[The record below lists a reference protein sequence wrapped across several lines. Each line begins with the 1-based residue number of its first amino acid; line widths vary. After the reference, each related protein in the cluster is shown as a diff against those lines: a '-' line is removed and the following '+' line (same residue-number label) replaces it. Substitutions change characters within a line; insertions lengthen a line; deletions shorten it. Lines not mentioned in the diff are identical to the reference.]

1 MIFETMSSRE
11 AMERAVK
18 HFKCS
23 EEELRIEELE
33 SPSTKMVGL
42 VKKCGKFN
50 IEKVKSEIKEDPNN
64 RDGHVEIIDGKLA
77 VTDATGKDSQ
87 PSVFIKGPQMD
98 TFLNGEKASVNTILS
113 AQDQVSFAFEDIP
126 AEKHLEV
133 EFSNDK
139 VCAYLTIE
147 RKYGK
152 RFHLKDIPKSRKT
165 VLEPG
170 FDLVEPKKVSFKE
183 CISTLVDYGIKREL
197 IDEAAVREGCE
208 AKETVKV
215 VAAKGK
221 SPVAGRKTEFYYCE
235 ELRDKEILQGLEP
248 IVRKGDLLA
257 KKIMPAIM
265 GYPGMNV
272 LGEIIE
278 VLPVEDEELIPG
290 KGAEKRGDE
299 LYSLVDGRPF
309 GKNGQIGVM
318 PLLTVIGDL
327 DKDTDDID
335 FDGDVVVKGNVQ
347 DNMVIRATG
356 NVKIMGSVHHSQIF
370 AMQNIDVEGKV
381 VGGRLQ
387 AGDENSIFHV
397 IVNIVEEMTIEIEKI
412 FKGLHQVEVKD
423 EREILEIINIGKDNL
438 DELIKEMERS
448 AVSMNISQLETLNE
462 LKKSILHAFL
472 EMKLLH
478 RLGFAELK
486 EIYQTLK
493 DYKNLMDEELKDI
506 KILRV
511 KYAKSATVNSSGDII
526 ITGEGSYQSNLMA
539 GRKVICEKSSSVV
552 KGGTIIAGKQINA
565 GVVGAPSEIATFC
578 KVLDGEGDIKGRFYK
593 GTTLVVKN
601 IQKEY
606 VAIE

>member
-1 MIFETMSSRE
+1 M
-11 AMERAVK
+11 AAK
-18 HFKCS
+18 HFKCG
-23 EEELRIEELE
+23 EGKLRIEELE
-33 SPSTKMVGL
+33 RPSIKMMGL

-64 RDGHVEIIDGKLA
+64 RDGYVEIVDGKLL
-77 VTDATGKDSQ
+77 VTDATGKGSQ
-87 PSVFIKGPQMD
+87 PSVFIKDPQMD
-98 TFLNGEKASVNTILS
+98 MFVNGEKASINTVLS
-113 AQDQVSFAFEDIP
+113 ARDQVSFAFEDIP
-126 AEKHLEV
+126 AEKHLKV
-133 EFSNDK
+133 GFSSDK
-139 VCAYLTIE
+139 VCAYLTID

-152 RFHLKDIPKSRKT
+152 RFYLKDVPKSRKT

-170 FDLVEPKKVSFKE
+170 FYPIEPEKVSLKE
-183 CISTLVDYGIKREL
+183 CMATLEDFGIKREL
-197 IDEAAVREGCE
+197 IDEAAVTEACE

-221 SPVAGRKTEFYYCE
+221 SPVFSRKTEFYYCE
-235 ELRDKEILQGLEP
+235 ELSDKEILQGLEP
-248 IVRKGDLLA
+248 IVRKGELLA
-257 KKIMPAIM
+257 KKTMPAIM
-265 GYPGMNV
+265 GSPGMNV
-272 LGEIIE
+272 LGEIME
-278 VLPVEDEELIPG
+278 VSPVEDEELTPG

-299 LYSLVDGRPF
+299 LYSLIDGRPF
-309 GKNGQIGVM
+309 AKNGQIGVV

-327 DKDTDDID
+327 DKDTEDID

-356 NVKIMGSVHHSQIF
+356 NVKIIGSVYHSQVF

-381 VGGRLQ
+381 IGGRLQ
-387 AGDENSIFHV
+387 AGDESSIFHV
-397 IVNIVEEMTIEIEKI
+397 IVNVVEEMIIEIEKI

-423 EREILEIINIGKDNL
+423 ARGILEIINVGKDNL

-448 AVSMNISQLETLNE
+448 SVSMSVTQLETLND
-462 LKKSILHAFL
+462 LKKSIRHAFL
-472 EMKLLH
+472 EIKLLH
-478 RLGFAELK
+478 QQGFTELN
-486 EIYQTLK
+486 EIYQTLM
-493 DYKNLMDEELKDI
+493 DYKDLMDEELEDI

-511 KYAKSATVNSSGDII
+511 KYAQSATVNSSGDII

-539 GRKVICEKSSSVV
+539 GRGVVYEKSNSVV

-565 GVVGAPSEIATFC
+565 GVVGTPSEIATFC